1 MSENSN
7 PPQKCDPKRCL
18 KLARSITKIC
28 SDRKWAPDSPFMLDN
43 PDGSVCYCTCFLFGF
58 ESKTSI
64 LTRGFS
70 FKKASAII
78 PGDTVQA
85 SGKEFSWRPVN
96 VDYCSSYANA
106 SLMIMITFEYADFT
120 YSTRVTEDNLILAGA
135 RKLVPAKA
143 LKMGDTLCFYSGT
156 GTNGIGVIKSVASYT
171 SNNLVYQIG
180 TDAPLNPTSFDGHLL
195 CADYVVVADF
205 TLQAAYIS
213 GLLDRSLLVSDL
225 EQRLQTLPD
234 HLSND

>member
-1 MSENSN
+1 
-7 PPQKCDPKRCL
+7 
-18 KLARSITKIC
+18 
-28 SDRKWAPDSPFMLDN
+28 
-43 PDGSVCYCTCFLFGF
+43 
-58 ESKTSI
+58 
-64 LTRGFS
+64 
-70 FKKASAII
+70 
-78 PGDTVQA
+78 
-85 SGKEFSWRPVN
+85 
-96 VDYCSSYANA
+96 
-106 SLMIMITFEYADFT
+106 MITFEYADFT